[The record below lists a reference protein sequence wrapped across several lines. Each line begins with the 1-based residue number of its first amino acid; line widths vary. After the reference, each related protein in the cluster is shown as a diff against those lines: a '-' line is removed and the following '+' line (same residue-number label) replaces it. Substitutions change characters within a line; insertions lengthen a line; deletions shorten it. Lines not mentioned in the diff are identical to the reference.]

1 MHRAPSGGVD
11 RFPGFY
17 MEVLV
22 RNLDELEDL
31 MLVFLERL
39 RWLTPKIGV
48 RYLTL
53 LACLLYANTTTQA
66 VSTTTD
72 VDVLAQGVVAT
83 EQLLTRTP

>member
-11 RFPGFY
+11 QFPGFY

-72 VDVLAQGVVAT
+72 VDGLARGVVAT